1 MLVVSPPQIP
11 PSLDQPSQNP
21 VDTFD
26 TLDTLDTPDTLDT
39 LDTLDTQHRVVTML
53 LVASL
58 TKPPRSE
65 PTFKVLRASWR
76 GAHLGLRRS

>member
-1 MLVVSPPQIP
+1 MLVVSPPAQIP

-21 VDTFD
+21 LDTLDTLDTFD
-26 TLDTLDTPDTLDT
+26 TLDTLDA
-39 LDTLDTQHRVVTML
+39 LDTQHRIVTML

>member
-11 PSLDQPSQNP
+11 PSLDQPSQDQP
-21 VDTFD
+21 D
-26 TLDTLDTPDTLDT
+26 TLDSLGTLDT

>member
-1 MLVVSPPQIP
+1 MLVVSPAQIP

-21 VDTFD
+21 LDTLDTFD
-26 TLDTLDTPDTLDT
+26 TFDTLGTLDTLDTP
-39 LDTLDTQHRVVTML
+39 HRIATML
-53 LVASL
+53 LLASF

>member
-11 PSLDQPSQNP
+11 PSLDQPSPSPLN
-21 VDTFD
+21 TLD
-26 TLDTLDTPDTLDT
+26 TLDTLDA

-58 TKPPRSE
+58 SRPSPP
-65 PTFKVLRASWR
+65 
-76 GAHLGLRRS
+76 GLNPLSKS

>member
-21 VDTFD
+21 
-26 TLDTLDTPDTLDT
+26 LDTLDTFDTLDT

>member
-1 MLVVSPPQIP
+1 MLVVSPAQMP
-11 PSLDQPSQNP
+11 PSLDQPSLNLLDTLDTF
-21 VDTFD
+21 DTFD
-26 TLDTLDTPDTLDT
+26 TLYTLDT
-39 LDTLDTQHRVVTML
+39 LDALDTQHRIVTML

>member
-21 VDTFD
+21 LD
-26 TLDTLDTPDTLDT
+26 TLDTLDTFDTLDT